1 MDPMELMRKAISNGK
16 IPSEYERKIEP
27 GLVKAKDAIKK
38 VEKATGAKY
47 PIWYVLPYAII
58 MKGGNLDSEA
68 IVYSRFMP
76 LSNENT
82 LLLTVEFT
90 APLILFG
97 SKDTVAS
104 AVAHEFLHY
113 INFLALL
120 KDRRLGSSSP
130 TDHVIEAL
138 YADEGELYNADL
150 IYSKSRYLKRVLAEK
165 FKDGL
170 NDEALNKKTI
180 TRWINAGLPTLVISP
195 SENRITISMFAVMNY
210 VPEEGARRLI
220 NWT

>member
-1 MDPMELMRKAISNGK
+1 MDPMELMRKAISDRK
-16 IPSEYERKIEP
+16 IPSEYEKKIEP
-27 GLVKAKDAIKK
+27 GLLKAKDAIKK
-38 VEKATGAKY
+38 VEKTTGAKY
-47 PIWYVLPYAII
+47 PIWFVLPYAII

-120 KDRRLGSSSP
+120 KDRRLGSSTP
-130 TDHVIEAL
+130 TDQVIEAL

-180 TRWINAGLPTLVISP
+180 TRWINAGLPTLAISP
-195 SENRITISMFAVMNY
+195 SENRIAISMVAVMNY